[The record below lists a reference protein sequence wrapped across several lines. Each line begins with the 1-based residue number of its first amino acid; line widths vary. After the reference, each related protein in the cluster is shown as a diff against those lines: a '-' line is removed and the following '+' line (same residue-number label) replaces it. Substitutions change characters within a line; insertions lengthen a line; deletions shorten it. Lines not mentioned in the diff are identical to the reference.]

1 MRVKNEC
8 NATFGRFCTFA
19 AIFGRCFGCLIEKL
33 RLTIIKIR
41 RAEFS
46 TFSIKMSRFRHARAL
61 EFGQSKSRHCHTNL
75 PRIRLAG
82 LEGAGLTKSRH
93 FPSKCRDFVFFS
105 NVACFSD
112 FCCVDFA
119 IFADVAGFSVQNKNL
134 WALPPIR
141 RPEWG

>member
-19 AIFGRCFGCLIEKL
+19 AIFGRCFGCLIKKL

-82 LEGAGLTKSRH
+82 LEGAGLTKPRH
-93 FPSKCRDFVFFS
+93 FPSKCRDFVKSRVFFQ
-105 NVACFSD
+105 
-112 FCCVDFA
+112 CCVFFR
-119 IFADVAGFSVQNKNL
+119 ILLCRFCYFCRCCWFFRFLIKNRL
-134 WALPPIR
+134 KKR
-141 RPEWG
+141 SK